1 MAVGHRSAKTCDK
14 RLDLITSCAHY
25 MRRNLEEVDVARGAA
40 LRKPTNVSARTD
52 LVSEARTFGINLS
65 EVFESALENAVL
77 EARQK
82 QWVEE
87 NRQAFA
93 DYDKFVETHGI
104 FSDGKRLF

>member
-1 MAVGHRSAKTCDK
+1 
-14 RLDLITSCAHY
+14 
-25 MRRNLEEVDVARGAA
+25 MRRNLKEVDVARGSA
-40 LRKPTNVSARTD
+40 LRKPTNVSARAD
-52 LVSEARTFGINLS
+52 LVSEAKTFGINLS
-65 EVFESALENAVL
+65 EVFEIALENAVR

>member
-1 MAVGHRSAKTCDK
+1 
-14 RLDLITSCAHY
+14 
-25 MRRNLEEVDVARGAA
+25 MRMNLAEVDMARGTA

-52 LVSEARTFGINLS
+52 LVSEAKALGINLS
-65 EVFESALENAVL
+65 ELFESALENAVR
-77 EARQK
+77 EARRK

-93 DYDKFVETHGI
+93 DYDRFVETHGV

>member
-1 MAVGHRSAKTCDK
+1 MCR
-14 RLDLITSCAHY
+14 IP
-25 MRRNLEEVDVARGAA
+25 EEFDVARGAA

-52 LVSEARTFGINLS
+52 LVSEAKTLGINLS
-65 EVFESALENAVL
+65 EVFEGALENAVR

-93 DYDKFVETHGI
+93 DYDKFVETHGV

>member
-1 MAVGHRSAKTCDK
+1 
-14 RLDLITSCAHY
+14 
-25 MRRNLEEVDVARGAA
+25 MRRSPEEVDVARGAA

-52 LVSEARTFGINLS
+52 LVSEAKAFGINLS
-65 EVFESALENAVL
+65 EVFESALENAVR